1 MSIPATEVA
10 VLDAAP
16 APTPSKRAR
25 LRFLRGG
32 KTLTGLSILGF
43 FTLLAIIGP
52 WIAPYDPDM
61 MSDKLLQPPSGDH
74 WFGTTQTGQ
83 DVLSQILVGTRGV
96 LLVGFVAGFFATV
109 LSVLIGVTSG
119 FLGGVMD
126 EVLSALSN
134 IFLVI
139 PALPLIIIIASF
151 VSDAGDL
158 LIAVVIAFTSW
169 TWGARV
175 LRAQTLSLRK
185 RDYVEAARA
194 TGEPTWRIVGFEIMP
209 NLTAVIASGFVGT
222 VIFAVLLEITLA
234 FIGVADISNWNWGT
248 VLFWAQSNQALA
260 QGAWWWFVP
269 AGLCIALLG
278 TALALINFGIDE
290 FVNPRLRTET
300 GSSRTI
306 RMRVGFT
313 PVARTDRADGAVGT
327 KRAAAPATNGAAPV
341 RTALPVRRGT
351 PSSRRTPHRRT
362 GPHRPYPPPRRPPRP
377 PRARPTARL
386 TARPTR
392 RPAHDDRSPRPHHQR
407 PQRRLRHR
415 PRRRPRAARHRPHP
429 APRRGPGPG
438 RRVGLGQ
445 VHARVRRHPAALP
458 ARSDH
463 RRRRPLPAAR
473 RRRGPGGPAGPHAA
487 GVARLPLAGALD
499 RLPGRDELLN
509 PVHTVHSQL
518 TDVLRAHRP
527 DMRSA
532 QRTARAE
539 ELLTLVGIS
548 RDRLGAFP
556 HQLSGGM
563 RQRVMIAMALALEPE
578 IVIMDEPTT
587 ALDVVMQR
595 QILRKLVALREELG
609 FSVVFITHDISLLVE
624 FSDRIAIMYGGRI
637 VEEAGAAEIY
647 RDPRHPYSDGLLHSF
662 PALHGPRRELTGIPG
677 SPPHLTAMPTGCAF
691 HPRCGKAFD
700 PCAEHVP
707 VLSPP
712 DGAEGRTVACWLH
725 RSPPASAFASDTVPE
740 PAPATGPARDETTRA
755 TAEADAGTNPESGT
769 GTESGAAPGSPEP
782 AGGPSA
788 ARSG

>member
-32 KTLTGLSILGF
+32 KTLTGISILGF

-158 LIAVVIAFTSW
+158 LIAGVIAFTSW
-169 TWGARV
+169 AWGARV

-194 TGEPTWRIVGFEIMP
+194 TGEPTWRIIGFEIMP

-300 GSSRTI
+300 GASRKI

-313 PVARTDRADGAVGT
+313 PVARTDR
-327 KRAAAPATNGAAPV
+327 TNGAA
-341 RTALPVRRGT
+341 GT
-351 PSSRRTPHRRT
+351 NGASRPAASGVVTSGTHGTNGSGPAEAAPPERTPART
-362 GPHRPYPPPRRPPRP
+362 PDRTPDKE
-377 PRARPTARL
+377 PRA
-386 TARPTR
+386 
-392 RPAHDDRSPRPHHQR
+392 
-407 PQRRLRHR
+407 
-415 PRRRPRAARHRPHP
+415 
-429 APRRGPGPG
+429 
-438 RRVGLGQ
+438 
-445 VHARVRRHPAALP
+445 
-458 ARSDH
+458 
-463 RRRRPLPAAR
+463 
-473 RRRGPGGPAGPHAA
+473 
-487 GVARLPLAGALD
+487 
-499 RLPGRDELLN
+499 
-509 PVHTVHSQL
+509 
-518 TDVLRAHRP
+518 
-527 DMRSA
+527 
-532 QRTARAE
+532 
-539 ELLTLVGIS
+539 
-548 RDRLGAFP
+548 
-556 HQLSGGM
+556 
-563 RQRVMIAMALALEPE
+563 
-578 IVIMDEPTT
+578 
-587 ALDVVMQR
+587 
-595 QILRKLVALREELG
+595 
-609 FSVVFITHDISLLVE
+609 
-624 FSDRIAIMYGGRI
+624 
-637 VEEAGAAEIY
+637 
-647 RDPRHPYSDGLLHSF
+647 
-662 PALHGPRRELTGIPG
+662 
-677 SPPHLTAMPTGCAF
+677 
-691 HPRCGKAFD
+691 
-700 PCAEHVP
+700 
-707 VLSPP
+707 
-712 DGAEGRTVACWLH
+712 
-725 RSPPASAFASDTVPE
+725 
-740 PAPATGPARDETTRA
+740 
-755 TAEADAGTNPESGT
+755 
-769 GTESGAAPGSPEP
+769 
-782 AGGPSA
+782 
-788 ARSG
+788 